1 MNSPPSLCLSTCPR
15 WCHIN
20 PPSRVTNQP
29 PADAAPV
36 RHRGSLTCALA
47 LQTRLAGLLC
57 GEAKNAPWTATG
69 KRPVRSWDGF
79 ELPKADALGAVI
91 GRFLVG
97 LLTDRT
103 ISSVLLGEVG
113 HGLSADH
120 SSLGSSWSISFSLF
134 RGAHG
139 NVHHAPNRAS
149 YSAYKPYSRQGSW
162 LPVTMHRPTGT
173 TATPKFLSPPE
184 LIFSAMQRGCSSHA
198 VQS

>member
-91 GRFLVG
+91 GRFLGRPLDRPYNFECAVG
-97 LLTDRT
+97 GGGPR
-103 ISSVLLGEVG
+103 IVG
-113 HGLSADH
+113 GPFESGGQLVDQLFVVPRSPWEC
-120 SSLGSSWSISFSLF
+120 SPCPKSGKLFSLQALF
-134 RGAHG
+134 
-139 NVHHAPNRAS
+139 
-149 YSAYKPYSRQGSW
+149 
-162 LPVTMHRPTGT
+162 
-173 TATPKFLSPPE
+173 
-184 LIFSAMQRGCSSHA
+184 
-198 VQS
+198 